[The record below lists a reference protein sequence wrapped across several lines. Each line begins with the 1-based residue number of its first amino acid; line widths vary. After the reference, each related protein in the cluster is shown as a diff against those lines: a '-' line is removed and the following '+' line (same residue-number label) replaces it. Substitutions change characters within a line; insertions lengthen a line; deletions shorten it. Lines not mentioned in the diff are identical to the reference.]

1 VRVDGVGDATI
12 YGARDYGMRIWLDPD
27 RMASLGLTTT
37 DVVEAIRAQNIQ
49 ASAGQLGAPPVES
62 DQQFQYTLRAK
73 GRLVKPEEFGEIVL
87 RAESTGSLLRLK
99 DVARID
105 LGAQSYSSVS
115 KMNGQPAVA
124 LAVFQ
129 SPGANGLAVADLV
142 HAEMDRL
149 AQGFPADM
157 KYGITYDTTKFV
169 RASIEEVLITFI
181 QALVLVL
188 LVTFLFLADWRTAII
203 PALAIPVSLI
213 GTFAVLLLVGFTAN
227 TIVLFAIILAIG
239 IVVDDA
245 IVVVENVQ
253 RIMDE
258 EGLEPR
264 EATIKAMGQVTGPV
278 IATTLVL
285 LAVFVPV
292 GFIPGITGRLYQQFA
307 VTISVAV
314 VISSI
319 NALTLSPAL
328 CASFLRKRDGPPR
341 GLLGL
346 FTRLVDGSR
355 SGYVRIVNMLV
366 RRLILSAIVLGFVIA
381 SAYYLFVTLPGAFIP
396 KEDQGSI
403 FVNVQLPE
411 GASLNRTNVV
421 VDDVRKLIDKERGV
435 ANVISIAGF
444 SMLSGTASNHGML
457 IVVLDDWSE

>member
-1 VRVDGVGDATI
+1 MLPRFFIDRPKFAFVISIVITLAGLIAIMTIPVAQYPKISPPSVRVSATYPAASAEVIKDTVAAPIEAQVNGVENMQYMSSTSSDDGSYSLSVTFEIGTDPDIAAVELQNRLSLALPRLPEEVTRQGVTVRKRSSDMLMVVNLTSPNGTHDALFLSNYASINILDALVRVDGVGDATI

-37 DVVEAIRAQNIQ
+37 DVVDAIRAQNIQ
-49 ASAGQLGAPPVES
+49 ASAGQLGSPPVES

-87 RAESTGSLLRLK
+87 RAESAGSLLRLK

-169 RASIEEVLITFI
+169 RASVEEVLITFI

-213 GTFAVLLLVGFTAN
+213 GTFA
-227 TIVLFAIILAIG
+227 
-239 IVVDDA
+239 
-245 IVVVENVQ
+245 
-253 RIMDE
+253 
-258 EGLEPR
+258 
-264 EATIKAMGQVTGPV
+264 
-278 IATTLVL
+278 
-285 LAVFVPV
+285 
-292 GFIPGITGRLYQQFA
+292 
-307 VTISVAV
+307 
-314 VISSI
+314 
-319 NALTLSPAL
+319 
-328 CASFLRKRDGPPR
+328 
-341 GLLGL
+341 
-346 FTRLVDGSR
+346 
-355 SGYVRIVNMLV
+355 
-366 RRLILSAIVLGFVIA
+366 
-381 SAYYLFVTLPGAFIP
+381 
-396 KEDQGSI
+396 
-403 FVNVQLPE
+403 
-411 GASLNRTNVV
+411 
-421 VDDVRKLIDKERGV
+421 
-435 ANVISIAGF
+435 
-444 SMLSGTASNHGML
+444 
-457 IVVLDDWSE
+457 